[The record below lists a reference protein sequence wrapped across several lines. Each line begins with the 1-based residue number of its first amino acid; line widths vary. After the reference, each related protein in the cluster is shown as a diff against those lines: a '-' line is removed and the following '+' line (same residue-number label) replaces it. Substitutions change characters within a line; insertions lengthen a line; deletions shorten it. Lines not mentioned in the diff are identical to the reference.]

1 MVQQGTRSSSLQ
13 DCHRPVP
20 PPFLTKTYQLV
31 DDSSTDEVVSWGSE
45 LVTFV
50 VWKPMEFARDLLPNY
65 FKHNNFSSFVRQ
77 LNTYGFRKVAPTR
90 WEFGNDYFKKGEFR
104 LLCEIQRR
112 KAFVP
117 TISSHI
123 PQPGPSKAPEPM
135 KDVCAADEIER
146 LQSENALLSSELKRM
161 QRLYYDAISLLQQA
175 SQPLAHS
182 AHGSTSL
189 WYPRPP
195 VPVFDAQ
202 GGSSSH
208 PGPGNSPP
216 HPYAP
221 SSSSF
226 ISLAPMISTSSVE
239 VKSGSPSESDAKA
252 VREQVLEAALA
263 DMRHRVA
270 TFSKTSGFRPVVPVA
285 VVSSDPR
292 TSSPASSVI
301 DEALSLHVQDS
312 RAAGD
317 CESTDSETPSTEDAS
332 IVGRKRASP
341 DCSASIADE
350 AGVHIWGKKQD
361 L

>member
-1 MVQQGTRSSSLQ
+1 MVQQGTRSSSLH

-112 KAFVP
+112 KSFVP
-117 TISSHI
+117 IANNHI
-123 PQPGPSKAPEPM
+123 TQAGLSKAPEPI
-135 KDVCAADEIER
+135 KEVCAADEVER
-146 LQSENALLSSELKRM
+146 LQSENAFLSSELKRM

-182 AHGSTSL
+182 GHGSNSL

-195 VPVFDAQ
+195 VPVFNAQ
-202 GGSSSH
+202 
-208 PGPGNSPP
+208 PN
-216 HPYAP
+216 
-221 SSSSF
+221 
-226 ISLAPMISTSSVE
+226 
-239 VKSGSPSESDAKA
+239 
-252 VREQVLEAALA
+252 
-263 DMRHRVA
+263 
-270 TFSKTSGFRPVVPVA
+270 
-285 VVSSDPR
+285 
-292 TSSPASSVI
+292 
-301 DEALSLHVQDS
+301 
-312 RAAGD
+312 AAGTHFQHLS
-317 CESTDSETPSTEDAS
+317 C
-332 IVGRKRASP
+332 
-341 DCSASIADE
+341 
-350 AGVHIWGKKQD
+350 
-361 L
+361 

>member
-1 MVQQGTRSSSLQ
+1 MLLTVRGCELRRNTLEKMVQQGTRSSSLH

-112 KAFVP
+112 KSFVP
-117 TISSHI
+117 IANNHI
-123 PQPGPSKAPEPM
+123 TQAGPPKAPEPM
-135 KDVCAADEIER
+135 KEVCAADEVER
-146 LQSENALLSSELKRM
+146 LQSENAFLSSELKRM

-182 AHGSTSL
+182 GHGSNSL
-189 WYPRPP
+189 CPMP
-195 VPVFDAQ
+195 
-202 GGSSSH
+202 
-208 PGPGNSPP
+208 
-216 HPYAP
+216 
-221 SSSSF
+221 
-226 ISLAPMISTSSVE
+226 LAPISSTSVVE
-239 VKSGSPSESDAKA
+239 VKSEHPSETDAKA

-270 TFSKTSGFRPVVPVA
+270 SFSKTSGFRPVVPVA

-292 TSSPASSVI
+292 SSSPASSVI

-317 CESTDSETPSTEDAS
+317 CESTDSETPSTEDTS
-332 IVGRKRASP
+332 VIGKKRASP
-341 DCSASIADE
+341 HCSASIADE
-350 AGVHIWGKKQD
+350 AGVNTWEKKRD
-361 L
+361 LSPNPVQGQPQGY